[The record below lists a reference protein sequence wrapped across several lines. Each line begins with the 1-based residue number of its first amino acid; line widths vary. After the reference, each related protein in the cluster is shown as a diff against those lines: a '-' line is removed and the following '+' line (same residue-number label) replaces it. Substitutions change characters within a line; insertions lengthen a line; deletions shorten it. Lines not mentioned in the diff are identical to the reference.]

1 MRIIVKSDNHTDV
14 NLAIPT
20 NLIFNRVSI
29 LLLQQI
35 CKKQNVELPL
45 SKEQLIDFMK
55 VVRKY
60 KRHHPNW
67 KLLEVESADGERV
80 EISL

>member
-1 MRIIVKSDNHTDV
+1 MRIMVKGGSHTDV
-14 NLAIPT
+14 NLVIPT

-35 CKKQNVELPL
+35 CKKQNVDLPL
-45 SKEQLIDFMK
+45 SKKQLIDFMK
-55 VVRKY
+55 VIRKY

-67 KLLEVESADGERV
+67 KLVEVESADGEKV